1 MFDGP
6 NDSQDE
12 SVVENATE
20 LLVDKIDA
28 LKVLRASTNEER
40 DQLLVQ
46 LGGRGKP
53 EQDTIAQLSEV
64 RPLQHPERFEE
75 AHRMVVRSLEVLDRN
90 GPRQAKVPNVGP
102 LKPIA
107 SWLVE
112 QATGFIVRSHL
123 NKIMNRICGL
133 YERREA
139 NSAWHTPEHHMLR
152 RARIDMIRVRDGMR
166 AKSLGLPSFIVG
178 GALLTSIASALQ
190 SVVSLAFSHK
200 VGVIALG
207 VAAVGVLLGLSW
219 AALFSAGVARRRIRL
234 ATDQPVAALWETIGA
249 AGDPPRDESYNFAA
263 YAIVLLVLAWILIP
277 LAIGL
282 AIFR

>member
-1 MFDGP
+1 
-6 NDSQDE
+6 
-12 SVVENATE
+12 
-20 LLVDKIDA
+20 
-28 LKVLRASTNEER
+28 
-40 DQLLVQ
+40 
-46 LGGRGKP
+46 
-53 EQDTIAQLSEV
+53 
-64 RPLQHPERFEE
+64 
-75 AHRMVVRSLEVLDRN
+75 MVVRSLEVLDRN

>member
-6 NDSQDE
+6 NDPQNE

-28 LKVLRASTNEER
+28 LKVLRASTKEER
-40 DQLLVQ
+40 DQLLIQ

-64 RPLQHPERFEE
+64 RPLHHPERFEE

-90 GPRQAKVPNVGP
+90 GPRQAKVPRVGP
-102 LKPIA
+102 LTPIA

-152 RARIDMIRVRDGMR
+152 RARIDMVRVRDGMR
-166 AKSLGLPSFIVG
+166 AKTLGLPSFIVG
-178 GALLTSIASALQ
+178 GALLTSVASALQ

-200 VGVIALG
+200 VGVVALG
-207 VAAVGVLLGLSW
+207 VVAVGVLLGLSW

-249 AGDPPRDESYNFAA
+249 AGDPPRDESFNFAA
-263 YAIVLLVLAWILIP
+263 YAIVLLVLAWVLIP